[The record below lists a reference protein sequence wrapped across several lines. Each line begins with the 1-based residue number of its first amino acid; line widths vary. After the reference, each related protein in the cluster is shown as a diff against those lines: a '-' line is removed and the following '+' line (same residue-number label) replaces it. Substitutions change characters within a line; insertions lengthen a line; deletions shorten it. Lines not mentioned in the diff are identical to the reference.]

1 MVFIYLVEKTSF
13 EIPGFHE
20 DGKRDPKFL
29 GKQIFS
35 IADVQKLHFAFLVHF
50 FNNIVKKI
58 MEPIA

>member
-20 DGKRDPKFL
+20 DAKRDPKFL